1 MILGKVKEDRRRNN
15 RSEMQ
20 RYDNY
25 VAVDWSIN
33 NMAIAVMKRGSG
45 KLRVA
50 DVPSNIVE
58 LKRYLKGL
66 PGKTVVTFEEST
78 GAHWLYLELKDVVER
93 VIVCDPFKNK
103 LLSDGPKT
111 DKIDATKLVELLKGG
126 LLTEVFHA
134 DDEELYKLRR
144 LVAAYEDVIKH
155 GVRSQNQRHSLI
167 RGLGSDAA
175 RLDDAATFIGG
186 FLDRNIS
193 LYEETKSAYEAEFEK
208 WRKKNRSIKTL
219 ASLDGIGPIRAAKIL
234 AAVIEPKR
242 FSTTGRYLAYCGLV
256 RVEKT
261 SGRKKYGT
269 RKPHYN
275 RMLKGIYNGAAMS
288 AINGDG
294 PVREYYDYLLKKG
307 IAEHNAR
314 VAVAR
319 YIARLSLGIMKSN
332 EKYEPYR
339 WSKSVK
345 K

>member
-1 MILGKVKEDRRRNN
+1 MILAKVREDRRRSN

-20 RYDNY
+20 NYDNY
-25 VAVDWSIN
+25 VAIDWSIN
-33 NMAIAVMKRGSG
+33 NMAIALLKKGNG
-45 KLRVA
+45 KLKVA
-50 DVPSNIVE
+50 DVPSNILE
-58 LKRYLKGL
+58 LKRYLKEL
-66 PGKTVVTFEEST
+66 PSKTVVTFEEST

-111 DKIDATKLVELLKGG
+111 DKIDAAKLVELLRGG

-134 DDEELYKLRR
+134 DDEDLYNLRR
-144 LVAAYEDVIKH
+144 LVAAYDDVIKH
-155 GVRSQNQRHSLI
+155 GVRSKNQRHSLI

-175 RLDDAATFIGG
+175 RLDDAAKFIGG

-193 LYEETKSAYEAEFEK
+193 LYEETKSAYEAEFDK
-208 WRKKNRSIKTL
+208 WRRKNRAIKAL

-261 SGRKKYGT
+261 SGKKKYGT

-275 RMLKGIYNGAAMS
+275 RTLKGIYNGAAMTV
-288 AINGDG
+288 INGNG
-294 PVREYYDYLLKKG
+294 PIREYYDYLLNKG
-307 IAEHNAR
+307 VAEHNAR

-339 WSKSVK
+339 WRKSVK

>member
-1 MILGKVKEDRRRNN
+1 MILGKVREDRRRSN
-15 RSEMQ
+15 RLEMQ

-25 VAVDWSIN
+25 VAVDWSID

-45 KLRVA
+45 QVKVA
-50 DVPSNIVE
+50 DVPTSITE

-66 PGKTVVTFEEST
+66 PGKTIVTFEEST
-78 GAHWLYLELKDVVER
+78 GAHWLYLELKGVVER
-93 VIVCDPFKNK
+93 VLVCDPYKNR
-103 LLSDGPKT
+103 LLLDGPKT

-126 LLTEVFHA
+126 LLTEVFHV

-144 LVAAYEDVIKH
+144 LVAAYGDVVKH

-167 RGLGSDAA
+167 RALGSDAD
-175 RLDDAATFIGG
+175 RVDGATKFISG

-208 WRKKNRSIKTL
+208 WRKKNRSLKAL
-219 ASLDGIGPIRAAKIL
+219 ASLDGIGPIRAAEIL

-261 SGRKKYGT
+261 SGKKRYGT

-275 RMLKGIYNGAAMS
+275 RTLKGIYNGAAMT

-294 PVREYYDYLLKKG
+294 PIREYYDYLLSKG

-339 WSKSVK
+339 WRKNIRK
-345 K
+345 

>member
-1 MILGKVKEDRRRNN
+1 MILGKVREDRRRSN
-15 RSEMQ
+15 RSEMA

-33 NMAIAVMKRGSG
+33 NMAIAMMKKGSG

-50 DVPSNIVE
+50 DVPSNILE

-78 GAHWLYLELKDVVER
+78 GAHWLYLELKGIVER

-144 LVAAYEDVIKH
+144 LVAAYDDVIKH

-167 RGLGSDAA
+167 RGLGSDAD
-175 RLDDAATFIGG
+175 RLDDASKFISE

-193 LYEETKSAYEAEFEK
+193 LYEETKSAYEAEFDK
-208 WRKKNRSIKTL
+208 WRKKNRSIKAL

-275 RMLKGIYNGAAMS
+275 RTLKGIYNGAAMTV
-288 AINGDG
+288 INGDG
-294 PVREYYDYLLKKG
+294 PIREYYDYLLKKG

-339 WSKSVK
+339 WRKNIRK
-345 K
+345 

>member
-1 MILGKVKEDRRRNN
+1 
-15 RSEMQ
+15 
-20 RYDNY
+20 
-25 VAVDWSIN
+25 
-33 NMAIAVMKRGSG
+33 MKRGSG

-50 DVPSNIVE
+50 DVPSDIVE

-66 PGKTVVTFEEST
+66 PGKAVVTFEEST
-78 GAHWLYLELKDVVER
+78 GAHWLYLELKEVVER

-111 DKIDATKLVELLKGG
+111 DKIDAAKLVELLKGG
-126 LLTEVFHA
+126 LLREVFHA

-144 LVAAYEDVIKH
+144 LVAAYDDVIKH

-167 RGLGSDAA
+167 RGLGSDAD
-175 RLDDAATFIGG
+175 RLDDATEFISG
-186 FLDRNIS
+186 FQDRNIS
-193 LYEETKSAYEAEFEK
+193 LYEETKAAYETQFEK
-208 WRKKNRSIKTL
+208 WRRKNRTL
-219 ASLDGIGPIRAAKIL
+219 KAMSSLDGIGPIRAAKIL

-261 SGRKKYGT
+261 SGKKKYGT

-275 RMLKGIYNGAAMS
+275 RTLKGIYNGAAMTV
-288 AINGDG
+288 INGDG
-294 PVREYYDYLLKKG
+294 PIREYYDYLLKKG

-339 WSKSVK
+339 WRKGVK